1 MSKLF
6 ERLDRK
12 KTRDARVLA
21 DFVNIFCRENH
32 RYEPKSLFPG
42 EDEAIRQAA
51 GDRPRL
57 LCSDCRKLLYHGIV
71 KLLQCPYDP
80 RPACK
85 KCENPCYAPGYRE
98 RMREVMRFSGL
109 YLAKRGRLD
118 VLFHYFF

>member
-1 MSKLF
+1 MPELF
-6 ERLDRK
+6 ERLARK
-12 KTRDARVLA
+12 QVRDARVLA

-42 EDEAIRQAA
+42 KDEALRRVA
-51 GDRPRL
+51 GDRPLL
-57 LCSDCRKLLYHGIV
+57 LCSDCRKLLSHGIV

-80 RPACK
+80 RPMCK
-85 KCENPCYAPGYRE
+85 KCETPCYAPDYRE

-118 VLFHYFF
+118 MLFRYFF